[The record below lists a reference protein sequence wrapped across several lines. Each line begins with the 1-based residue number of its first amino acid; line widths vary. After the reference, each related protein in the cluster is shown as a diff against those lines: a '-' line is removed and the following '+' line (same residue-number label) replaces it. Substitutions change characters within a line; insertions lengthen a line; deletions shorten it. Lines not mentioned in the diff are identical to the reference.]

1 MHTEKQD
8 STEHDICLT
17 CFPFK
22 SALAGFHLASIR
34 AIETMLLPISVKI
47 GGSGIII
54 TDFCPA
60 QIRQPT
66 FPVQIRFSAQRLP
79 ITLLSCRARPV

>member
-8 STEHDICLT
+8 STGHNICLT

-22 SALAGFHLASIR
+22 SALAGLHLASIR

-54 TDFCPA
+54 TDYCPA
-60 QIRQPT
+60 QIRQST
-66 FPVQIRFSAQRLP
+66 FQVQMRFFAQ
-79 ITLLSCRARPV
+79 

>member
-1 MHTEKQD
+1 MRTEKQD
-8 STEHDICLT
+8 STGHDICLT

-47 GGSGIII
+47 GGSGIRLRHVLYCPYPGVR
-54 TDFCPA
+54 FC
-60 QIRQPT
+60 RH
-66 FPVQIRFSAQRLP
+66 VDHRFNKA
-79 ITLLSCRARPV
+79 